1 MDLISRNH
9 PKEVLTPE
17 GVHVRNPSPYFTYE
31 VGTDEAP
38 HPDQAVAER
47 FVELVVSDCPYGCK
61 IYADP
66 YSEIRVLMHSEIYG
80 CRRTVAEINKE
91 SDIRPGDTV
100 AFVDLQD
107 PLVTHR
113 GRVLNYLPP
122 DEHGFQGGY
131 HVGTY
136 YIVTPDRIFDATKGE
151 TYQQVYER
159 LTREGIFSEE
169 QVAEHLGVTV
179 EKLRGLRLRTERSL
193 IFDGTEF
200 KVGDIVSFY
209 DFEDPT
215 VKHLGTISRYIS
227 PDYAPEDHPHGGY
240 GVTYRDGGRFRH
252 ILFYQKNK
260 LKKE

>member
-1 MDLISRNH
+1 MDLISRHH
-9 PKEVLTPE
+9 PKEALAPE
-17 GVHVRNPSPYFTYE
+17 GVHERNPTPYFTYE

-38 HPDQAVAER
+38 HPNKAVAQR
-47 FVELVVSDCPYGCK
+47 FVELVQSDCPYGCK

-66 YSEIRVLMHSEIYG
+66 YSEIRALVHSAVYG
-80 CRRTVAEINKE
+80 CRRTVAAINAD

-100 AFVDLQD
+100 TFVDLHD
-107 PLVTHR
+107 SLTTHR

-122 DEHGFQGGY
+122 DEYGFAGGY
-131 HVGTY
+131 HVGCY
-136 YIVTPDRIFDATKGE
+136 YIVSPDRIFATDKGE
-151 TYQQVYER
+151 TYQQAYER
-159 LTREGIFSEE
+159 LTEEGIFSEE
-169 QVAEHLGVTV
+169 QVAQHLGITV
-179 EKLRGLRLRTERSL
+179 ERLRELRLRTERSL

-200 KVGDIVSFY
+200 QVGDLVSFY
-209 DFEDPT
+209 DYEDPT
-215 VKHLGTISRYIS
+215 VKHVGKISRYIS